1 MDYQRWGSGIRE
13 ATPIAKC
20 DKTGK
25 KERPFTQSLTTTF
38 GCWNLYPKRVFIIQ
52 FVIWSPCF
60 VTENP
65 SPKISRRVSSFGCL
79 SFAMIGLT
87 TFRSGCQW
95 SSTYQPVH
103 HIHISH
109 LQIGCII
116 AKKKLVVYNNV
127 PHNNCDNL
135 WSPAICLKIGHVWMI
150 IMFLIKMSLP
160 ISSAISN
167 LQCKLPFL
175 TGYD

>member
-1 MDYQRWGSGIRE
+1 MLYQCFLYYAKLSPIYPMDYQRWGSGVRE

-25 KERPFTQSLTTTF
+25 KERQFTQSLTTTF

-52 FVIWSPCF
+52 FAIWSPCF
-60 VTENP
+60 VSENP

-79 SFAMIGLT
+79 SFPMIGLT
-87 TFRSGCQW
+87 TFLSGCQW

-116 AKKKLVVYNNV
+116 AIKKKKNS
-127 PHNNCDNL
+127 
-135 WSPAICLKIGHVWMI
+135 WFTT
-150 IMFLIKMSLP
+150 MFLIP
-160 ISSAISN
+160 TAITCGAP
-167 LQCKLPFL
+167 QFVWK
-175 TGYD
+175 

>member
-60 VTENP
+60 VSENP

-79 SFAMIGLT
+79 SIAMIGLT
-87 TFRSGCQW
+87 TFRSGCRW

-109 LQIGCII
+109 LQIGCIT
-116 AKKKLVVYNNV
+116 
-127 PHNNCDNL
+127 PQNNCNNL
-135 WSPAICLKIGHVWMI
+135 WSPAICLKIGHLWMI

-167 LQCKLPFL
+167 VNCHSWLDMISIYGLLHP
-175 TGYD
+175 YISI

>member
-60 VTENP
+60 VSENP

-87 TFRSGCQW
+87 TFRSGCRW

-109 LQIGCII
+109 LQIGCIT
-116 AKKKLVVYNNV
+116 
-127 PHNNCDNL
+127 PQNNCNNL
-135 WSPAICLKIGHVWMI
+135 WSPAICLKIGHLWMI

-167 LQCKLPFL
+167 VNCHSWLDMISIYGLLHP
-175 TGYD
+175 YISI